1 MPVPVHGTPLDPLG
15 PGSWTQ
21 IAKDVGWIADTGYI
35 AYAATTATRK
45 ARGAVLGGGNVIL
58 YEIAC
63 LAGKNGTCPRF
74 RSTAMRRHLADAP
87 FPPPLCLVSFLG

>member
-1 MPVPVHGTPLDPLG
+1 MRVPVLGTPLDPLG

-35 AYAATTATRK
+35 AYAATTA
-45 ARGAVLGGGNVIL
+45 
-58 YEIAC
+58 
-63 LAGKNGTCPRF
+63 
-74 RSTAMRRHLADAP
+74 MRRHLADAT